1 MAIPVAGRAR
11 SAQVI
16 VVGNE
21 KGGLGK
27 STVAMNIAVALLK
40 AGRRVATIDLDARQK
55 TLTNYIENRR
65 AWAEQIGCDLEI
77 PEHVC
82 LGERVNFPATEE
94 QAAGSKALTHTVN
107 ELAETHDFI
116 VIDTAGHGNYLTR
129 LAHTMAD
136 TLVTPL
142 NDSYVDFEALGT
154 VEPTNFAVT
163 GASFYAQMVDE
174 ARSQR
179 ELLKQVRQDWIVLR
193 NRLNATRTRN
203 KRMVGQSLAELARR
217 LNFRLVDGMGDRV
230 VFREFYPRG
239 LTAMDELN
247 ETTLGAR
254 PTMTH
259 LTARIEVENLIN
271 AMQLGCEAPANN
283 ETSAE
288 NRDAA

>member
-21 KGGLGK
+21 KGGSGK

-116 VIDTAGHGNYLTR
+116 VIDTAGHDNYLTR

-179 ELLKQVRQDWIVLR
+179 ELLEQVRQDWIVLR